1 MDLNWRLGIIFVV
14 VFALIYVLVSR
25 MRSKPGSG
33 PK

>member
-25 MRSKPGSG
+25 MRSKPGPG
-33 PK
+33 GK

>member
-14 VFALIYVLVSR
+14 VFVLIYVLVSR

-33 PK
+33 GK